1 MNPLLVPVLM
11 LVAEI
16 ALAVAWALLLTAG
29 VRLRGRPIPGRRWL
43 RVAGAVG
50 TAGAAAGFGLFI
62 LTERAAEPEMRELTQ
77 ALILFL
83 PASQLAALLCAAWGL
98 RRAWRAAEGW
108 DAAGEPSAGHA
119 DRGPR

>member
-1 MNPLLVPVLM
+1 MNADLVAGLM

-16 ALAVAWALLLTAG
+16 ALTVAWALLLMAG

-43 RVAGAVG
+43 TTAGAVG
-50 TAGAAAGFGLFI
+50 TAGAAAGFGLFF
-62 LTERAAEPEMRELTQ
+62 LAARTGEPGVDELSQ

-108 DAAGEPSAGHA
+108 DAADGSVADRP